1 MISLTE
7 AQYASAAQFL
17 GVDMATVKAVAKV
30 ESANSGFLSDG
41 RPVILFEGHI
51 FYREL
56 RKFGMNPDSYTKKYP
71 NIVYPKWTKSH
82 YKGGAREY
90 DRLDAA
96 RAIHETAALKSASWG
111 AFQVMGFNHGI
122 CGWGTVQEFVDAM
135 YASSENHLKA
145 FLGYCATQN
154 LVRHLQK
161 RDWRAFARG
170 YNGSGQVD
178 YYAGKLQQAYYSYT
192 K

>member
-1 MISLTE
+1 MIALTD
-7 AQYASAAQFL
+7 AQYARAAQFL
-17 GVDMATVKAVAKV
+17 CVDVATVKAVAEV

-41 RPVILFEGHI
+41 RPIILFEGHI

-56 RKFGMNPDSYTKKYP
+56 KKVGVNPDSYVKKYP

-82 YKGGAREY
+82 YKGGVREY

-96 RAIHETAALKSASWG
+96 KAIHETAALKSASWG
-111 AFQVMGFNHGI
+111 AFQVMGFNHAI
-122 CGWGTVQEFVDAM
+122 CGWNTVQKFVDDM
-135 YASSENHLKA
+135 YVSSEQHLNA
-145 FLGYCATQN
+145 FLGYCTTQN
-154 LVRHLQK
+154 LVTHLRNK
-161 RDWRAFARG
+161 DWWAFARG

-178 YYAGKLQQAYYSYT
+178 YYAGKLQRAYNSFA